1 MKATLTNY
9 RQSPRKVRLI
19 TDLKKGK
26 SVPEAE
32 NILSMLPKRGA
43 EPVLKLLRSA
53 AANAKQ
59 LGSDPKNLFVENAT
73 VDQGIVLKRFRPRA
87 FGRAYQILK
96 KTSLVKVNLSE
107 KKTKKKSEKKV
118 VEKKKFKEK
127 NNAKDCQS
135 IF

>member
-19 TDLKKGK
+19 TDLIKGK

-118 VEKKKFKEK
+118 VEKK
-127 NNAKDCQS
+127 
-135 IF
+135 